1 MPPLIFNQSL
11 RSFHTFGTDVYA
23 EQFFRFSTL
32 DEIREALS
40 MPSVKNKPYF
50 ILGGGSNILF
60 TGNIQGTVLKNE
72 ITGIEQVASDHDVVY
87 VKAGAGVVWHELV
100 CYCIEHGLAGT
111 ENLALIPGCTGAAP
125 IQNIGAY
132 GVELKD
138 VFHTLEAM
146 HWATGELIQFTKADC
161 QFGYR
166 DSIFKQQYKGLFV
179 ITSVTLKLSK
189 TPVYHTGYGA
199 IQKELENMKV
209 EQLSIEAIARAVT
222 NIRQSKLPDPRLI
235 GNAGSFFKNP
245 EISEADFTR
254 LNAEWPTIVAY
265 PTASQTV
272 KLAAG
277 WLIEQAGWK
286 GYREGDAG
294 VHEKQA
300 LVLVNY
306 GKASGS
312 ELLALSQR
320 IQDSVFHQ
328 FGVALEREVNVI

>member
-1 MPPLIFNQSL
+1 MPPLLLNQSL
-11 RSFHTFGTDVYA
+11 RPFHTFGTDVYA

-32 DEIREALS
+32 DDMQEALS
-40 MPSVKNKPYF
+40 MPSVKNKPIF

-60 TGNIQGTVLKNE
+60 TRNVPGTVFKNE
-72 ITGIEQVASDHDVVY
+72 IVGIEQVASDHAFVY
-87 VKAGAGVVWHELV
+87 VKAGAGVVWHDLV
-100 CYCIEHGLAGT
+100 QYCIDHDLAGI

-138 VFHTLEAM
+138 VFHALEAL
-146 HWATGELIQFTKADC
+146 HLATGELVSFTETAC

-166 DSIFKQQYKGLFV
+166 ESIFKQQHKGAFV
-179 ITSVTLKLSK
+179 ITSVTLKLLK
-189 TPVYHTGYGA
+189 TPVFRTGYGA
-199 IQKELENMKV
+199 IQKELETMQVN
-209 EQLSIEAIARAVT
+209 ELSIKAVARAVM

-245 EISEADFTR
+245 EISESDYAR
-254 LNAEWPTIVAY
+254 LIAEWPDIVAY
-265 PTASQTV
+265 PTPNQTV

-286 GYREGDAG
+286 GFREGDAG

-306 GKASGS
+306 GTASG
-312 ELLALSQR
+312 LDILALSHK
-320 IQDSVFHQ
+320 IQASVHKR
-328 FGVALEREVNVI
+328 FGIQLEREVNVL